1 MYKKTQVDFVSDVNL
16 NITGYLLALQD
27 DYMNSH
33 AFYTYGIGYQ
43 ILTFYRKDL
52 SAKKC
57 YMV

>member
-1 MYKKTQVDFVSDVNL
+1 MKTQVDFVSDVNL
-16 NITGYLLALQD
+16 KRIGYLLALQD

-33 AFYTYGIGYQ
+33 AFYTFAIGFQ
-43 ILTFYRKDL
+43 ILTLDRKDL